1 MDDYHGDNHC
11 PDCDGTGGNHYPGCD
26 YDGTN
31 GSYHYSRRSGNG
43 LSTFGAIVSTIG
55 GLVAEA
61 LVFTL
66 FDVDAESVSIVVI
79 VILWIV
85 FSAVIAALI
94 STFDI

>member
-1 MDDYHGDNHC
+1 MNDYHGGNRC

-31 GSYHYSRRSGNG
+31 GNYYYSRGSGNG
-43 LSTFGAIVSTIG
+43 MSTFGSIVSVIG

-66 FDVDAESVSIVVI
+66 FGVDVENVSVVVI

-85 FSAVIAALI
+85 FSFVIGAII
-94 STFDI
+94 SSFER

>member
-43 LSTFGAIVSTIG
+43 LSTFGATVSVFG

-66 FDVDAESVSIVVI
+66 FGVDVESVSIVVI